1 MLAQCT
7 SVISPLFMKGHCS
20 LYLVTVD
27 FSVTIEIYLFL
38 VCRDFLTVALD
49 STLVW
54 SLLLVLACTGVT
66 TSVTRRNV
74 VAVKINWLITKS
86 LI

>member
-1 MLAQCT
+1 
-7 SVISPLFMKGHCS
+7 MKGHCS

-38 VCRDFLTVALD
+38 VCRDFLAVALD

-66 TSVTRRNV
+66 SVTRRNV
-74 VAVKINWLITKS
+74 VAVKISWLITKS